1 MALQQLNEFDPQRSQ
16 MSETQGLVKERM
28 NLELAK
34 GSDSARNSRQNSLRS
49 QIMVEQTV
57 EDLQQDID
65 RQLEKVEVLNIVAPA
80 PIKDVDHV

>member
-80 PIKDVDHV
+80 P

>member
-1 MALQQLNEFDPQRSQ
+1 

-80 PIKDVDHV
+80 P